1 MQHPS
6 QPSSPYFTPR
16 DRGTPGSERPT
27 GQSPSTPSLDW
38 RRGGQRAPTHYR
50 HQAGSSPATINPRL
64 AFTPEVEDL
73 ALAGDIPTLPAAL
86 ATLAAVPGVA
96 AASGDITVTD
106 TTVVDVHN
114 AAVGLTNG
122 APALARNWYPSRHSP
137 TLTASRAPTRPGE
150 IAVDATGA
158 ARHHAQLGDR
168 LRVITP
174 TTALPITVVGITR
187 QDGPNPGVATV
198 YFDTPRPKIS
208 CAPSPAGSPRSPSTL
223 PPAAPTP
230 LCGNVC
236 RPHSAPA
243 TPSGNGP
250 HRRTGATPPHPRRQ
264 RHRAEPPRPHLTLLL
279 VTR

>member
-6 QPSSPYFTPR
+6 QPSSPYSTPR

-27 GQSPSTPSLDW
+27 GQSPRHRPSTGDAEGNEHPPTTGIRRAAHPQRSTPVSPSPRRSKTSPSQATSRPCPPPSPRSPPCPG
-38 RRGGQRAPTHYR
+38 RRGQRR
-50 HQAGSSPATINPRL
+50 HHRHRHHRRRRPQRRGRPHQRC
-64 AFTPEVEDL
+64 
-73 ALAGDIPTLPAAL
+73 
-86 ATLAAVPGVA
+86 
-96 AASGDITVTD
+96 
-106 TTVVDVHN
+106 
-114 AAVGLTNG
+114 
-122 APALARNWYPSRHSP
+122 PALARNWYPSQALPHADREQGP
-137 TLTASRAPTRPGE
+137 DPAGE

-174 TTALPITVVGITR
+174 TTALPITVVGITC

-208 CAPSPAGSPRSPSTL
+208 CSPSPAGSPRSPSTL

-250 HRRTGATPPHPRRQ
+250 HRRTGATPPHPRRH